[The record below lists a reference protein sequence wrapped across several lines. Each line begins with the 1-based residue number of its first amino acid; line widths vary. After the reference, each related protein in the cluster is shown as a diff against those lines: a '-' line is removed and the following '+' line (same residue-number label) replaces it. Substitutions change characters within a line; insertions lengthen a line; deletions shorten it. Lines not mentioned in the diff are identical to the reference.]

1 MYILKRYNQ
10 RQVMKVSH
18 YILVIVFFLGLSML
32 DALIPINLNRLL
44 IAFLIIYLL
53 NDEQQD

>member
-1 MYILKRYNQ
+1 
-10 RQVMKVSH
+10 MKVSH